1 MRSLVAM
8 MVIAAVATPAGAQMS
23 PNIMQDMPKLKTDV
37 EVKEEKDRESGYKAG
52 LSKIPDQKAKA
63 DPWGT
68 VRGSEAP
75 QSNQKPQR
83 AGSK

>member
-8 MVIAAVATPAGAQMS
+8 MIIAAVATPASAQIS
-23 PNIMQDMPKLKTDV
+23 PNLIGDAMHRKTDV
-37 EVKEEKDRESGYKAG
+37 EVRQEQDRESGYKAG
-52 LSKIPDQKAKA
+52 ISKIPDQKAKA

-83 AGSK
+83 PSSK

>member
-8 MVIAAVATPAGAQMS
+8 MIVVAVATPVRAQIS
-23 PNIMQDMPKLKTDV
+23 PNIMQDMPKFKTDV
-37 EVKEEKDRESGYKAG
+37 EVKAEKERESGYKAG

-68 VRGSEAP
+68 VRGAEAP
-75 QSNQKPQR
+75 PPNQKQQR
-83 AGSK
+83 SK

>member
-8 MVIAAVATPAGAQMS
+8 MIIAAMATPVRAQMS
-23 PNIMQDMPKLKTDV
+23 PNIMQEMPKFKTDV
-37 EVKEEKDRESGYKAG
+37 EVKEEKERESGYKAG

-83 AGSK
+83 PGSK